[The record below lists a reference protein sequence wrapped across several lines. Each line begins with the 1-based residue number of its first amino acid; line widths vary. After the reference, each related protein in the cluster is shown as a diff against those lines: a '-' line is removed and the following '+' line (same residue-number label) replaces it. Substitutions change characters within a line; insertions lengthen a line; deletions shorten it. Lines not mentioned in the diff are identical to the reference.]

1 MKQMAFA
8 LVLFAVSLVSARADL
23 TITQKVEGVSGV
35 GEMTIKIK
43 GDKARID
50 ATPQITT
57 IIDNKTGEMST
68 LMNEKKQVLHI
79 SSDKAKAMAD
89 MARKFGGAEKGANKP
104 KLVATGRKEVINGYE
119 AKEYKVDGGMF
130 AATYWISTKYPN
142 GAAILKELQKLK
154 PSTWDITKKGMPDY
168 SDFPGLPVRMTVSV
182 PGQGD
187 VTNTITSIK
196 QDIIPNDQFAIPKDF
211 SEMQMPGYKMQQ
223 SNQAPSGNSNI
234 DVLAQPEND
243 QYESVSGALNVGTQL
258 YDKQTHEPFGIV
270 KDIDWGK
277 VQILTVRSARVEDG
291 KFSAAAEWYPRSE
304 ITSKYVTK
312 IKR

>member
-1 MKQMAFA
+1 MKQTAFV
-8 LVLFAVSLVSARADL
+8 LVLYAVSLVSARADL
-23 TITQKVEGVSGV
+23 IITQKVEGVSGV

-79 SSDKAKAMAD
+79 SGDKAKAMAD

-104 KLVATGRKEVINGYE
+104 KLVATGKKEVINGYE
-119 AKEYKVDGGMF
+119 AEEYKVDGGMF

-142 GAAILKELQKLK
+142 GAAILKDLQKLK

-182 PGQGD
+182 PGQGE

-196 QDIIPNDQFAIPKDF
+196 QDPIPGDQFAIPKDF
-211 SEMQMPGYKMQQ
+211 SEIQIPNF
-223 SNQAPSGNSNI
+223 SNP
-234 DVLAQPEND
+234 QP
-243 QYESVSGALNVGTQL
+243 
-258 YDKQTHEPFGIV
+258 
-270 KDIDWGK
+270 
-277 VQILTVRSARVEDG
+277 
-291 KFSAAAEWYPRSE
+291 AASP
-304 ITSKYVTK
+304 TGQKP
-312 IKR
+312 